1 MAKHTDQSAGAYE
14 AENTGGILSGLFAE
28 ENEFDRSS
36 MWRIGSWG
44 VTAVG
49 AVVLAVVANQSQL
62 GWRREQVAAV
72 DLAHQAQQ
80 IQSLAKESQ
89 TETRR
94 LASAVDTL
102 NSDRDRLFSRV
113 TAVEQGLDSVTG
125 AIARQ
130 NVAAVAPPKPPPSV
144 APPPA
149 TMMAP
154 SAASDPPPQPGPV
167 QSQATAPAATPV
179 TTAAAPAPAPEKPR
193 AEAAKPDPA
202 ASIASLPPIPSSK
215 PAVPLGAIPQ
225 ASTGPAAALG
235 AAKSIMGPPD
245 PAAPKLIEPAAK
257 ETAKTANSAPA
268 AAPALALV
276 QEVATA
282 VPTDAKDNAKDLS
295 AKDLSAKD
303 LHAKDLHAK
312 DLHAK
317 DLQKDLP
324 KDQDKPVAST
334 EAPNA
339 TIQRTEFAIDLGGAN
354 SIGGLRAL
362 WRGLLKSNNSELAEL
377 RPIIVLRES
386 NTGLGM
392 QLRLAAG
399 PLSDAAEAARI
410 CASLVESKRSC
421 ETTVFDGQRLAMSA
435 DDPIPPVASKPP
447 TQSRQQSYRRYSP
460 RHSKREEPE
469 PAPAPAKPSTFSA
482 LFGSKR

>member
-1 MAKHTDQSAGAYE
+1 
-14 AENTGGILSGLFAE
+14 
-28 ENEFDRSS
+28 
-36 MWRIGSWG
+36 
-44 VTAVG
+44 
-49 AVVLAVVANQSQL
+49 
-62 GWRREQVAAV
+62 
-72 DLAHQAQQ
+72 
-80 IQSLAKESQ
+80 
-89 TETRR
+89 
-94 LASAVDTL
+94 
-102 NSDRDRLFSRV
+102 
-113 TAVEQGLDSVTG
+113 
-125 AIARQ
+125 
-130 NVAAVAPPKPPPSV
+130 
-144 APPPA
+144 
-149 TMMAP
+149 
-154 SAASDPPPQPGPV
+154 
-167 QSQATAPAATPV
+167 
-179 TTAAAPAPAPEKPR
+179 
-193 AEAAKPDPA
+193 
-202 ASIASLPPIPSSK
+202 
-215 PAVPLGAIPQ
+215 LGAIPQ

-295 AKDLSAKD
+295 AKDLSAKDLHAKD

-410 CASLVESKRSC
+410 CASLV
-421 ETTVFDGQRLAMSA
+421 
-435 DDPIPPVASKPP
+435 
-447 TQSRQQSYRRYSP
+447 
-460 RHSKREEPE
+460 
-469 PAPAPAKPSTFSA
+469 
-482 LFGSKR
+482 

>member
-1 MAKHTDQSAGAYE
+1 
-14 AENTGGILSGLFAE
+14 
-28 ENEFDRSS
+28 
-36 MWRIGSWG
+36 
-44 VTAVG
+44 
-49 AVVLAVVANQSQL
+49 VVLAVVANQSQL

-72 DLAHQAQQ
+72 DLARQAQQ

-89 TETRR
+89 SETRR

-113 TAVEQGLDSVTG
+113 TVVEQGLDSVTG
-125 AIARQ
+125 AVARQ
-130 NVAAVAPPKPPPSV
+130 SVVAAAPPKLPPSV

-167 QSQATAPAATPV
+167 QSQATAPATTSV

-193 AEAAKPDPA
+193 AEAVKPDPA
-202 ASIASLPPIPSSK
+202 AASTALLPQIPSSK

-225 ASTGPAAALG
+225 ASTAPAAG

-245 PAAPKLIEPAAK
+245 PAAPKLVEPAAK
-257 ETAKTANSAPA
+257 ETAKTANSAA
-268 AAPALALV
+268 AATPAPALTPV

-282 VPTDAKDNAKDLS
+282 APTDAAKDSGKDLQAKDLQ
-295 AKDLSAKD
+295 AKDLQAKD
-303 LHAKDLHAK
+303 P
-312 DLHAK
+312 
-317 DLQKDLP
+317 QKDLP
-324 KDQDKPVAST
+324 KDQDKPAAST
-334 EAPNA
+334 DAAGA
-339 TIQRTEFAIDLGGAN
+339 TIQRTEFAVDLGGAN

-362 WRGLLKSNNSELAEL
+362 WRGLLKSNNVELAEL

-399 PLSDAAEAARI
+399 PLNDAAEAARI
-410 CASLVESKRSC
+410 CASLVENKRSC

-435 DDPIPPVASKPP
+435 DDPIPPIASKPP
-447 TQSRQQSYRRYSP
+447 PQSRQQSYRRYSP
-460 RHSKREEPE
+460 KHSKREEPA
-469 PAPAPAKPSTFSA
+469 PAPAPAPPKPSTFSA

>member
-1 MAKHTDQSAGAYE
+1 ME
-14 AENTGGILSGLFAE
+14 A
-28 ENEFDRSS
+28 
-36 MWRIGSWG
+36 
-44 VTAVG
+44 V
-49 AVVLAVVANQSQL
+49 
-62 GWRREQVAAV
+62 
-72 DLAHQAQQ
+72 
-80 IQSLAKESQ
+80 K
-89 TETRR
+89 
-94 LASAVDTL
+94 
-102 NSDRDRLFSRV
+102 
-113 TAVEQGLDSVTG
+113 
-125 AIARQ
+125 
-130 NVAAVAPPKPPPSV
+130 
-144 APPPA
+144 
-149 TMMAP
+149 
-154 SAASDPPPQPGPV
+154 SDP
-167 QSQATAPAATPV
+167 AP
-179 TTAAAPAPAPEKPR
+179 
-193 AEAAKPDPA
+193 

-235 AAKSIMGPPD
+235 AVKSIMGPPD

-295 AKDLSAKD
+295 
-303 LHAKDLHAK
+303 AKDLHAK

-460 RHSKREEPE
+460 RHSKREEPA

>member
-1 MAKHTDQSAGAYE
+1 LGFQGLQANVAKHTDQSAGAYE

-36 MWRIGSWG
+36 LWRIGSWG
-44 VTAVG
+44 VTAVA

-72 DLAHQAQQ
+72 DLARQAQQ

-89 TETRR
+89 SETRR

-113 TAVEQGLDSVTG
+113 TVVEQGLDSVTG
-125 AIARQ
+125 AITKQ
-130 NVAAVAPPKPPPSV
+130 NVAAAAPPKPPPSV

-167 QSQATAPAATPV
+167 QNQATAPAATPV
-179 TTAAAPAPAPEKPR
+179 TTAAATAPAPEKPR
-193 AEAAKPDPA
+193 AEAVKPDPA
-202 ASIASLPPIPSSK
+202 PASIASLPQIPSSK
-215 PAVPLGAIPQ
+215 PAVPLGAISQ
-225 ASTGPAAALG
+225 ASTAPAAALG

-245 PAAPKLIEPAAK
+245 PAAPKLIEPGAK

-268 AAPALALV
+268 ATPAPALTPM
-276 QEVATA
+276 QEVVTA
-282 VPTDAKDNAKDLS
+282 APTDARDNAKDLQ
-295 AKDLSAKD
+295 
-303 LHAKDLHAK
+303 
-312 DLHAK
+312 AK
-317 DLQKDLP
+317 DLQKDLQ
-324 KDQDKPVAST
+324 KDQDKPIAST

-339 TIQRTEFAIDLGGAN
+339 TIQRTEFAVDLGGAN

-362 WRGLLKSNNSELAEL
+362 WRGLLKSNNSELTEL

-399 PLSDAAEAARI
+399 PLNDAAEAAKI

-460 RHSKREEPE
+460 RHSKREEPAPA

>member
-28 ENEFDRSS
+28 ENEFDRRSL
-36 MWRIGSWG
+36 WRIGSWG

-72 DLAHQAQQ
+72 DLARQAQQ

-89 TETRR
+89 NETRR
-94 LASAVDTL
+94 LASAIDTL
-102 NSDRDRLFSRV
+102 NSDRDRLFARV
-113 TAVEQGLDSVTG
+113 TVVEQGVDSVTG

-130 NVAAVAPPKPPPSV
+130 NVAAAGPPKPPPSV

-154 SAASDPPPQPGPV
+154 SAASDPPPQPGPA
-167 QSQATAPAATPV
+167 QSQAAAAAPV

-193 AEAAKPDPA
+193 AEAVKPDPA
-202 ASIASLPPIPSSK
+202 AAASLPQIPSSK

-225 ASTGPAAALG
+225 TSAAPAPAAALG

-245 PAAPKLIEPAAK
+245 PAAPKLVEPAAK
-257 ETAKTANSAPA
+257 ETAKTAN
-268 AAPALALV
+268 AAPATPPAPAPV
-276 QEVATA
+276 QEAATTTA
-282 VPTDAKDNAKDLS
+282 TDAKDKA
-295 AKDLSAKD
+295 
-303 LHAKDLHAK
+303 
-312 DLHAK
+312 
-317 DLQKDLP
+317 KDLP

-334 EAPNA
+334 DAANA
-339 TIQRTEFAIDLGGAN
+339 TIQRTEFAVELGGAN

-362 WRGLLKSNNSELAEL
+362 WRGLLKSNNAELAEL
-377 RPIIVLRES
+377 RPIMVLRES

-399 PLSDAAEAARI
+399 PLNDAAEAAKI
-410 CASLVESKRSC
+410 CATLVESKRSC
-421 ETTVFDGQRLAMSA
+421 ETTVFDGQRLAVTA
-435 DDPIPPVASKPP
+435 DETPPAAGAKPP
-447 TQSRQQSYRRYSP
+447 SQTRQSYRRYSP
-460 RHSKREEPE
+460 KHSKRDE
-469 PAPAPAKPSTFSA
+469 PAPTPEKPSTFSS

>member
-1 MAKHTDQSAGAYE
+1 VAKHTDQSAGAYE

-130 NVAAVAPPKPPPSV
+130 NVAVAAPPKPPPSV

-154 SAASDPPPQPGPV
+154 SAAADPPPQPGPV
-167 QSQATAPAATPV
+167 QSQAAPATI
-179 TTAAAPAPAPEKPR
+179 AAAPAPEKPR
-193 AEAAKPDPA
+193 AEAVKPDPA
-202 ASIASLPPIPSSK
+202 
-215 PAVPLGAIPQ
+215 
-225 ASTGPAAALG
+225 
-235 AAKSIMGPPD
+235 
-245 PAAPKLIEPAAK
+245 
-257 ETAKTANSAPA
+257 
-268 AAPALALV
+268 PALAAL
-276 QEVATA
+276 
-282 VPTDAKDNAKDLS
+282 
-295 AKDLSAKD
+295 
-303 LHAKDLHAK
+303 
-312 DLHAK
+312 
-317 DLQKDLP
+317 LP
-324 KDQDKPVAST
+324 P
-334 EAPNA
+334 
-339 TIQRTEFAIDLGGAN
+339 
-354 SIGGLRAL
+354 
-362 WRGLLKSNNSELAEL
+362 
-377 RPIIVLRES
+377 
-386 NTGLGM
+386 
-392 QLRLAAG
+392 
-399 PLSDAAEAARI
+399 
-410 CASLVESKRSC
+410 
-421 ETTVFDGQRLAMSA
+421 
-435 DDPIPPVASKPP
+435 
-447 TQSRQQSYRRYSP
+447 
-460 RHSKREEPE
+460 
-469 PAPAPAKPSTFSA
+469 
-482 LFGSKR
+482 

>member
-28 ENEFDRSS
+28 ENEFDRRS

-89 TETRR
+89 NETRR
-94 LASAVDTL
+94 LASAIDTL

-113 TAVEQGLDSVTG
+113 TAVEQGVDSVTG

-130 NVAAVAPPKPPPSV
+130 NVAAAAPPKPPPSV

-154 SAASDPPPQPGPV
+154 SAASDPPPQPAPA

-179 TTAAAPAPAPEKPR
+179 TAAAAPAPAPEKPR
-193 AEAAKPDPA
+193 AEAVKPDPA
-202 ASIASLPPIPSSK
+202 AAASLPQIPSSK

-225 ASTGPAAALG
+225 AS
-235 AAKSIMGPPD
+235 
-245 PAAPKLIEPAAK
+245 
-257 ETAKTANSAPA
+257 
-268 AAPALALV
+268 AAPAPLRAWCRQIDHGASRSRRAKAGRTGCEGDGEDGQCCPRDTAGSRARAGSCHHGCDGCEGQGQGPPKGSGQTLAS
-276 QEVATA
+276 
-282 VPTDAKDNAKDLS
+282 TDAA
-295 AKDLSAKD
+295 
-303 LHAKDLHAK
+303 
-312 DLHAK
+312 
-317 DLQKDLP
+317 
-324 KDQDKPVAST
+324 
-334 EAPNA
+334 NA
-339 TIQRTEFAIDLGGAN
+339 TIQRTEFAVELGGAN

-362 WRGLLKSNNSELAEL
+362 WRGLLKSNNAELAEL
-377 RPIIVLRES
+377 RPIMVLRES

-399 PLSDAAEAARI
+399 PLNDAAEAAKI
-410 CASLVESKRSC
+410 CATLVESKRSC
-421 ETTVFDGQRLAMSA
+421 ETTVFDGQRLSVTA
-435 DDPIPPVASKPP
+435 DETPPAAGAKPP
-447 TQSRQQSYRRYSP
+447 SQTRQSYRRYSP
-460 RHSKREEPE
+460 KHSKRDE
-469 PAPAPAKPSTFSA
+469 PAPTPEKPSTFSS